1 MRDNLA
7 SLGRGSQA
15 FSILAAMPDNTRP
28 PRHLPDHDQPNLG
41 TRALMNAIDELAK
54 ARGLAGARVA
64 YKMNARGEH
73 VVALIFTGFDR
84 G

>member
-1 MRDNLA
+1 
-7 SLGRGSQA
+7 
-15 FSILAAMPDNTRP
+15 MPDNTRP
-28 PRHLPDHDQPNLG
+28 PRNLRDPDQQPNLG